1 MLIKSMPKVIK
12 RYPEWKLEIIGEGS
26 EQKALENE
34 IKKEKMENSICIKGF
49 VNNLEEIMDEFSFF
63 VMSSRNEGFGLVL
76 AEAQAKGLPTV
87 SFDCKT
93 GPGEI
98 INNGKDGI
106 LVEAENVEKLSDAII
121 KMIEKDKDRIEMS
134 KNAVE
139 NARRFSIDKICA
151 QWKELLENPVK

>member
-1 MLIKSMPKVIK
+1 
-12 RYPEWKLEIIGEGS
+12 
-26 EQKALENE
+26 
-34 IKKEKMENSICIKGF
+34 MENSICIKGF

-76 AEAQAKGLPTV
+76 AEAQAKGLPTA